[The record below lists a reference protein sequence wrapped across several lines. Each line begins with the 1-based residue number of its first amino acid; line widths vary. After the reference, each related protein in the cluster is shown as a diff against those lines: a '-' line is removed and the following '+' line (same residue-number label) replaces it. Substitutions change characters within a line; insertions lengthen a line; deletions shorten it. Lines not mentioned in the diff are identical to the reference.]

1 MKKEIK
7 FLMILFVLLCNLS
20 CSKSDSNPVNP
31 NIVYKANLV
40 GNNSIQTTNST
51 ATGTATLTYNTT
63 TKLFTLAVTYTG
75 LTVTSSHIHK
85 IGAGVIVAI
94 SPNVSPIN
102 FTSTTPL
109 TTTEETELASSQYYF
124 NLHSSAFPGGEI
136 SGIFIRQ

>member
-102 FTSTTPL
+102 FTSTTSKKGSFPPFSSL
-109 TTTEETELASSQYYF
+109 TSIPFETISFLALLY
-124 NLHSSAFPGGEI
+124 
-136 SGIFIRQ
+136 